1 MSAAPRNI
9 VWIASYP
16 KSGNTWVR
24 FMACNLLFGR
34 QESASALAALAPD
47 IHETGSSG
55 VPVPAGL
62 LKTHFTFSPSL
73 PCAERTAAAIY
84 VVRDPADV
92 LASNFFYAQ
101 RSAQG
106 FDDSPA
112 AFDQYFNT
120 FVENRGDP
128 RWISLGMGSWEH
140 NVLSWLKTPHSFPIL
155 RIRYE
160 DLSAD
165 PASVCRAIATLLRPA
180 STSEELRQAVLNS
193 SFSRMREIERADIR
207 EKRVGIFYKPYLQAS
222 IDSGSRFMRRGVVGD
237 GSARLSADQRRRL
250 RVQFE
255 PLLRDLG
262 YFNDPLRPV

>member
-34 QESASALAALAPD
+34 QDSASGLAKAAPD
-47 IHETGSSG
+47 IHELGESFEA
-55 VPVPAGL
+55 PAGL
-62 LKTHFTFSPSL
+62 LKTHFAFSSSL
-73 PCAERTAAAIY
+73 PFAERTAAAIY

-106 FDDSPA
+106 YDDSPA
-112 AFDQYFNT
+112 AFSQYFDK
-120 FVENRGDP
+120 FIEHGGDP
-128 RWISLGMGSWEH
+128 RWIQLGMGSWEH
-140 NVLSWLKTPHSFPIL
+140 NVLSWLKTPHPFPVL

-165 PASVCRAIATLLRPA
+165 PMSACRALAQMLRPDSSA
-180 STSEELRQAVLNS
+180 EQIRQAVLDS
-193 SFSRMREIERADIR
+193 SFARMREVERADIR
-207 EKRVGIFYKPYLQAS
+207 EKRIGIFYKAYLQAS
-222 IDSGSRFMRRGVVGD
+222 IDSGNRFMRRGVVGD
-237 GSARLSADQRRRL
+237 GFARLSVDQRMRL
-250 RVQFE
+250 RARFE
-255 PLLRDLG
+255 HLLRDLG
-262 YFNDPLRPV
+262 YSGDQIRTV